1 MYMKGRGPGSLAVS
15 ATILVSLSVLSAG
28 CATGSPTARTS
39 TSVTPATEPSAAGSA
54 GAPASQPTASPSTE
68 AAEPTGPTGPTEP
81 AEPLKDG
88 SAVLV
93 SCPSPSDP
101 RATVK
106 VTNPNGRDGT
116 FALKISF
123 LYARGSRMTKIRNPV
138 WVPAKETTTY
148 RVRVTTAGLVD
159 TLERCTVEPRAAA
172 TG

>member
-1 MYMKGRGPGSLAVS
+1 MYMKGRRPRSLPVA
-15 ATILVSLSVLSAG
+15 ATIVVSLSVLSAG
-28 CATGSPTARTS
+28 CATGSQTARAS
-39 TSVTPATEPSAAGSA
+39 TSATPTTEPSAAGSSS
-54 GAPASQPTASPSTE
+54 APASQPPASSSTE
-68 AAEPTGPTGPTEP
+68 AAEP

-123 LYARGSRMTKIRNPV
+123 LYAQGSRMDKIRNPV
-138 WVPAKETTTY
+138 WVPAKDTTTY

-159 TLERCTVEPRAAA
+159 TLERCVVEPRAAA

>member
-1 MYMKGRGPGSLAVS
+1 MYMKGRRPGSLAVS
-15 ATILVSLSVLSAG
+15 ATIVVSLSVLSAG
-28 CATGSPTARTS
+28 CATGSQTARTS
-39 TSVTPATEPSAAGSA
+39 TSATPATEPSAAGSA
-54 GAPASQPTASPSTE
+54 GAPASQPPASPSTE
-68 AAEPTGPTGPTEP
+68 AAEPTEPTEP

-116 FALKISF
+116 FALKVSF
-123 LYARGSRMTKIRNPV
+123 LYAQGSRMTKIRNPV
-138 WVPAKETTTY
+138 WVPARETTTY

-159 TLERCTVEPRAAA
+159 TLDRCMVEPRAAA